1 MSTFRDPAFLIIMCL
16 HETRYVYFAD
26 VRHPN
31 G

>member
-1 MSTFRDPAFLIIMCL
+1 MSTFRDPASLIIVCL

-26 VRHPN
+26 VRHLD